1 MNTEL
6 YIVRRILKNSKDTA
20 RFSKPIVNIAILSIA
35 LSLAVMIIAISIVTG
50 FKKQITDKLVGI
62 GADITIAN
70 LDNNFSNETFPIY
83 RNAEFLQVL
92 LQDSSII
99 SIYPFALKHAILKT
113 KDEIQGVIIKG
124 VTPQYDPSFYQSY
137 LIEGKGIE
145 AEIQDEENKH
155 VVISKFISNALQAR
169 VGDTILT
176 YYMSKPAVLASSHL
190 EKAMH
195 LAAFGVIN
203 YNIDAQQNF
212 ERFKK
217 LYQHYNELIKP
228 QVVQPTPRAIK
239 LYVTGIYETGM
250 IELDQQLI
258 LADMQIVQKMYGWTK
273 NDISG
278 FEVKIKNFEDLE
290 NQTDQLNAL
299 LPSDLYASNV
309 KENFPDIFGW
319 LPTVDM
325 NSIIIIVLMII
336 VSIMAMISTL
346 LILIL
351 EKTNMIGILKSLGM
365 PNFNIRKIFLY
376 QAGFIIIRGMIIGNI
391 MGLLLCFLQLQ
402 FGIFKLDQESYYLSE
417 VPVLLNVGYI
427 LMINLLTFLVSTAAL
442 IFPTY
447 LVTRITPL
455 DAIRVD

>member
-1 MNTEL
+1 
-6 YIVRRILKNSKDTA
+6 
-20 RFSKPIVNIAILSIA
+20 
-35 LSLAVMIIAISIVTG
+35 
-50 FKKQITDKLVGI
+50 
-62 GADITIAN
+62 
-70 LDNNFSNETFPIY
+70 
-83 RNAEFLQVL
+83 
-92 LQDSSII
+92 
-99 SIYPFALKHAILKT
+99 
-113 KDEIQGVIIKG
+113 
-124 VTPQYDPSFYQSY
+124 
-137 LIEGKGIE
+137 
-145 AEIQDEENKH
+145 
-155 VVISKFISNALQAR
+155 
-169 VGDTILT
+169 
-176 YYMSKPAVLASSHL
+176 
-190 EKAMH
+190 
-195 LAAFGVIN
+195 
-203 YNIDAQQNF
+203 
-212 ERFKK
+212 
-217 LYQHYNELIKP
+217 
-228 QVVQPTPRAIK
+228 
-239 LYVTGIYETGM
+239 
-250 IELDQQLI
+250 
-258 LADMQIVQKMYGWTK
+258 
-273 NDISG
+273 
-278 FEVKIKNFEDLE
+278 
-290 NQTDQLNAL
+290 AL

>member
-1 MNTEL
+1 MNTE
-6 YIVRRILKNSKDTA
+6 YFIVKRILKNSKEST
-20 RFSKPIVNIAILSIA
+20 RFSKPIVNIAIVSIA
-35 LSLAVMIIAISIVTG
+35 LSLAVMIIAIAIVTG

-70 LDNNFSNETFPIY
+70 LDNNFSNETIPVY
-83 RNAEFLQVL
+83 LKADFLKQL
-92 LQDSSII
+92 KADSSVK

-113 KDEIQGVIIKG
+113 QDEIQGVLIKG
-124 VTPQYDPSFYQSY
+124 IKPNYDPSFFQQY
-137 LIEGKGIE
+137 LIEGNGITQTDS
-145 AEIQDEENKH
+145 AENRQVI
-155 VVISKFISNALQAR
+155 ISKVISNALQAK

-176 YYMSKPAVLASSHL
+176 YYMSKPAVLASNLLSDATHL
-190 EKAMH
+190 S
-195 LAAFGVIN
+195 AFAVVN
-203 YNIDAQQNF
+203 YNINPQSNF

-217 LYQHYNELIKP
+217 LYEHYQEII
-228 QVVQPTPRAIK
+228 QPKNIQPAPRAMK
-239 LYVTGIYETGM
+239 LYVNGIYETGM
-250 IELDQQLI
+250 YDLDQQLI

-273 NDISG
+273 NDITG
-278 FEVKIKNFEDLE
+278 FEVKISNFNSLE
-290 NQTDQLNAL
+290 KQTDKINAL

-325 NSIIIIVLMII
+325 NSIIIIVLMIV

-351 EKTNMIGILKSLGM
+351 EKTNMIGILKALGM
-365 PNFNIRKIFLY
+365 SNFNIRKIFLY
-376 QAGFIIIRGMIIGNI
+376 QAGFIIVRGMIIGNI
-391 MGLLLCFLQLQ
+391 VGLLLCFLQLQ

-417 VPVLLNVGYI
+417 IPILLNPAYI
-427 LMINLLTFLVSTAAL
+427 ILINVMTFLVSTASL
-442 IFPTY
+442 IIPTY